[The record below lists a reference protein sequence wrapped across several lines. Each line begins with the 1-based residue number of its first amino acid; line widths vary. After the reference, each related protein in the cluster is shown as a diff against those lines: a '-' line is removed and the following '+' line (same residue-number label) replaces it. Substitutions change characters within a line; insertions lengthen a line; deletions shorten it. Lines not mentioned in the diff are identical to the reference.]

1 MIENTYSEKFESAFE
16 QIKAAANVDAAI
28 RILQAE
34 YGLDFVTYHLAQTIA
49 SKIDSP
55 FVRTTYPDA
64 WVSRSSRH
72 RRPMPCWSTP
82 RSTES
87 AAMAIPF
94 PSPTRRSAVRSCR

>member
-1 MIENTYSEKFESAFE
+1 MIENSYSDKFESAFE

-28 RILQAE
+28 RILQAQ

-64 WVSRSSRH
+64 WVSRYLLNSYVKVDPIVKQGFERQL
-72 RRPMPCWSTP
+72 PFDWSEVEPTP
-82 RSTES
+82 EAYAMRS
-87 AAMAIPF
+87 
-94 PSPTRRSAVRSCR
+94 